1 MALGKRAKCAPGV
14 YKWVEQT
21 IAMAETTLT
30 ADQLS
35 GWLKQGAGGDEA
47 ACAAL
52 YATFSPAV
60 LRLALGLLGDRDD
73 AEEVAQDAF
82 VYALRNL
89 GRYDSA
95 RSAFSTWLYTITLS
109 RCRNKRRR
117 KWLAL
122 LPLDSVSND
131 RQRQP
136 DRLIENLLERRGVRA
151 QVWQAL
157 QALPPRLREPVA
169 LRYLAEL
176 RYKEVGEALGCNPKT
191 AESRA
196 RQGLQAMRATL
207 AAWGVEPQSEM
218 VEQWVW

>member
-1 MALGKRAKCAPGV
+1 MADTTP
-14 YKWVEQT
+14 T
-21 IAMAETTLT
+21 AE
-30 ADQLS
+30 QLS
-35 GWLKQGAGGDEA
+35 AWLRQGAGGDEA
-47 ACAAL
+47 ACASL
-52 YATFSPAV
+52 YAYFSPAV
-60 LRLALGLLGDRDD
+60 LRLALGLLGDRQD

-89 GRYDSA
+89 SRYDPA

-122 LPLDSVSND
+122 LPLDLVANE
-131 RQRQP
+131 RHAQP
-136 DRLIENLLERRGVRA
+136 DRLLESVLERRGVRA
-151 QVWQAL
+151 QVWEAL
-157 QALPPRLREPVA
+157 QGLPPRLREPVA

-196 RQGLQAMRATL
+196 RQGLQQMRVTL
-207 AAWGVEPQSEM
+207 KAWGVAPESEL

>member
-1 MALGKRAKCAPGV
+1 MADPSPPAAHL
-14 YKWVEQT
+14 
-21 IAMAETTLT
+21 
-30 ADQLS
+30 AD
-35 GWLKQGAGGDEA
+35 WLARGAAGDEA

-52 YATFSPAV
+52 YAQFSPAV
-60 LRLALGLLGDRDD
+60 LRLALGLLSDLQD

-89 GRYDSA
+89 GRYDPA

-122 LPLDSVSND
+122 LPLERAAND
-131 RQRQP
+131 RRRQP
-136 DRLIENLLERRGVRA
+136 DHLIESVLERRGVRA

-169 LRYLAEL
+169 LRYLLEL
-176 RYKEVGEALGCNPKT
+176 RYKEIGATLGCNPKT
-191 AESRA
+191 AESRT
-196 RQGLQAMRATL
+196 RQGLQALRVHLRAL
-207 AAWGVEPQSEM
+207 GVEPESELT
-218 VEQWVW
+218 EQWV